1 MSNDPKT
8 NPEDIEDDDELDGE
22 EEEDFM
28 DMDMAGL
35 LQSLLLDE
43 EGETNVTMALINL
56 NKTFDRHMTMQNKI
70 LVKILSKLGAA
81 KEG

>member
-8 NPEDIEDDDELDGE
+8 NPEDIEDDDEFDGE

-56 NKTFDRHMTMQNKI
+56 NKTVDRHMTMQNKI
-70 LVKILSKLGAA
+70 LVKILSKLGA